1 MRISAHFL
9 GLVCIFT
16 YVYQYIAKKIILQNK
31 MENFE
36 MEWKIEELKKLL
48 KEAWKEKSEY
58 TREVGVLREKVFGLE
73 TNIKILMRR
82 L

>member
-58 TREVGVLREKVFGLE
+58 TREVGVLR
-73 TNIKILMRR
+73 
-82 L
+82 

>member
-1 MRISAHFL
+1 
-9 GLVCIFT
+9 
-16 YVYQYIAKKIILQNK
+16 